1 MVSLFA
7 PISGDYTS
15 RSAELARQQKL
26 AQMLMEMSQQEM
38 PVSTAGGITA
48 PVSPYGALA
57 KALTSFGGSYLSG
70 KSAADEADLKKS
82 DQEMAQAALK
92 NFYALPDFQQL
103 ALSKQPAA
111 PTSFDINVPS
121 LPGQVGPQDVAA
133 SVALPGVSRPEL
145 ATVAGRAT
153 TPQEQMQKLAPLMQG
168 GETSR
173 SVYNAFMPQVMQQ
186 QAADIKANRED
197 KLPNPVVVDGVLVD
211 GNPKS
216 DTYGQNITQRKAET
230 PKPPSTRTYKSGNTE
245 ITEQFNPETGEYER
259 LATSP
264 IRVAGGEGGSSNAK
278 LSPEDLDFMA
288 RQALAGDTSVF
299 AGLGYGTTGAANRVA
314 LRSKMT
320 QIAKENGM
328 SGGDIAAVNARYFGT
343 KAGERTLGTR
353 SANIGMAVS
362 EAKQLMPLALEASA
376 KVDRTSFPSLNSILI
391 AAAKGTGDPNVVKL
405 GVATNSLINTY
416 ARAINPSGVPTVSD
430 KEHARELLENAW
442 SKGQYAAA
450 VAQLK
455 MEMDAAAKSP
465 DVVREE
471 FRNSIPG
478 VSNQFGGN
486 KNYNSASEVA
496 NAYKAG
502 KITRDDAAAILKQK
516 GWAE

>member
-7 PISGDYTS
+7 PISGDYAS

-133 SVALPGVSRPEL
+133 SVALPGVSRSEL

-186 QAADIKANRED
+186 QAANIKANRED

-264 IRVAGGEGGSSNAK
+264 IRVAGDGNRQPPSGYKWNNAGNLEPIPGGPADPGVKKKTISPSLMRLENDDIKDVQLAGGIISDMNSFAKKIDEGKLNLGVLSNLFSRAELATGLAGETAKEYGSFKAQLEKLRNDSLRLNKGTQTEGDAVRAWNELFSHINDEGFVRKRIDEIAQINKRAQAQRIMLINERREMAGHDPIDESKYLVQPSAYGNQPSSSGSSGKAK
-278 LSPEDLDFMA
+278 
-288 RQALAGDTSVF
+288 
-299 AGLGYGTTGAANRVA
+299 TGVGFR
-314 LRSKMT
+314 
-320 QIAKENGM
+320 I
-328 SGGDIAAVNARYFGT
+328 
-343 KAGERTLGTR
+343 
-353 SANIGMAVS
+353 IGP
-362 EAKQLMPLALEASA
+362 Q
-376 KVDRTSFPSLNSILI
+376 
-391 AAAKGTGDPNVVKL
+391 
-405 GVATNSLINTY
+405 
-416 ARAINPSGVPTVSD
+416 
-430 KEHARELLENAW
+430 
-442 SKGQYAAA
+442 
-450 VAQLK
+450 
-455 MEMDAAAKSP
+455 
-465 DVVREE
+465 
-471 FRNSIPG
+471 
-478 VSNQFGGN
+478 
-486 KNYNSASEVA
+486 
-496 NAYKAG
+496 
-502 KITRDDAAAILKQK
+502 
-516 GWAE
+516 